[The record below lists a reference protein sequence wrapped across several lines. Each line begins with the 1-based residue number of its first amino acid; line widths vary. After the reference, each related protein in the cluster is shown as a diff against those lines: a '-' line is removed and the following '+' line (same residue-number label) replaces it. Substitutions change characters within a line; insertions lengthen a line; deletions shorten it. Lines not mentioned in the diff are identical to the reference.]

1 MFFYLS
7 QSLLPNSEEKVHG
20 YVQDIYETDQNT
32 KLYSCTQMLKKA
44 QKFTVTEEIFGAIGA
59 QCRRALVDNAVVL
72 VNGRMTGVG

>member
-1 MFFYLS
+1 
-7 QSLLPNSEEKVHG
+7 
-20 YVQDIYETDQNT
+20 
-32 KLYSCTQMLKKA
+32 MLKKA